1 MFNLQKK
8 KCHLGNL
15 KISKSELTFQNFGNL
30 SLRIN
35 DDIFIIKPSGVNL
48 SKVNYRDYP
57 IISIKKK
64 KNNYKL
70 KPSVDTDF
78 HLEVYKNF
86 KNVNCIVH
94 THSKYATIWAQACK
108 SIPNKGTTHSDYWFN
123 DIPVTKKLSKKQI
136 IKNYEKNIGKEI
148 VSVLRKN
155 FTYGLL
161 IANHGV
167 ITFGKNIEEA
177 ILYAERLEYIA
188 EMAFKTN
195 VLNKSNKPLIS
206 KDLIKKHY
214 FRKHGSKSYYGQ

>member
-1 MFNLQKK
+1 
-8 KCHLGNL
+8 
-15 KISKSELTFQNFGNL
+15 
-30 SLRIN
+30 
-35 DDIFIIKPSGVNL
+35 
-48 SKVNYRDYP
+48 
-57 IISIKKK
+57 
-64 KNNYKL
+64 
-70 KPSVDTDF
+70 
-78 HLEVYKNF
+78 
-86 KNVNCIVH
+86 VH

-195 VLNKSNKPLIS
+195 VLNRSNKPLIS

>member
-1 MFNLQKK
+1 MFTSQKK

-15 KISKSELTFQNFGNL
+15 KVSNSELTFQNFGNL

-35 DDIFIIKPSGVNL
+35 DDIFTIKPSGANL
-48 SKVNYRDYP
+48 NKVNYKDYP

-64 KNNYKL
+64 NNNYKL

-86 KNVNCIVH
+86 KNINSIVH
-94 THSKYATIWAQACK
+94 THSKYGTIWAQACK
-108 SIPNKGTTHSDYWFN
+108 GIPNKGTTHSDYWLN
-123 DIPVTKKLSKKQI
+123 DIPITKKLSKKQI
-136 IKNYEKNIGKEI
+136 IKDYEKSIGQEI
-148 VSVLRKN
+148 VKVLKKR

-177 ILYAERLEYIA
+177 ILYAERLEYVA
-188 EMAFKTN
+188 EMAFKTDA
-195 VLNKSNKPLIS
+195 LSKSHKPLIS